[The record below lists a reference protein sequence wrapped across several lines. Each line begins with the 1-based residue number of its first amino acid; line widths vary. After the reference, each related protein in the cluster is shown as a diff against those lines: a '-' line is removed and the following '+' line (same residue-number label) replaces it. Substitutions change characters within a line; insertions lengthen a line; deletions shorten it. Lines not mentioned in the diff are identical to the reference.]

1 MVEIDPASLPPLES
15 TGHWTTDLLKQRIVA
30 VMAEPRLQAHL
41 QHPYFGHIAGKPVTA
56 TPTELAQLTQVA
68 QWKRRNKYRV
78 DHGIL
83 RVFEFA
89 PFGGDLGAF
98 IVTDPADRG
107 LVSFAF
113 YPLD

>member
-1 MVEIDPASLPPLES
+1 VVEIDPASLPPLES

-83 RVFEFA
+83 RVFEFV